1 MEICNNKKT
10 GEVFI
15 YLEEK
20 SDDSALMI
28 TPHGDVKRLENR
40 LFSEPLEVDNGK
52 TFLKN
57 GLLTDVQYEVYLL
70 YDGER

>member
-1 MEICNNKKT
+1 MEICKNKKT
-10 GEVFI
+10 GEVFV

-40 LFSEPLEVDNGK
+40 LFTEPVAVDNGDS
-52 TFLKN
+52 FLEQGSLN
-57 GLLTDVQYEVYLL
+57 DVQYEVYIY
-70 YDGER
+70 YDIGR

>member
-10 GEVFI
+10 GEVFV

-40 LFSEPLEVDNGK
+40 FFTEPVEVDNGE
-52 TFLKN
+52 TFLESGN
-57 GLLTDVQYEVYLL
+57 LTDVQYEVYLL
-70 YDGER
+70 YDL

>member
-10 GEVFI
+10 GEVFV

-40 LFSEPLEVDNGK
+40 FFTEPVEVDNGE
-52 TFLKN
+52 TFLEN
-57 GLLTDVQYEVYLL
+57 GNLTDVQYEVYLL
-70 YDGER
+70 YDL

>member
-10 GEVFI
+10 GVVFV

-28 TPHGDVKRLENR
+28 TPYGDVKRLENR
-40 LFSEPLEVDNGK
+40 FFTEPVEVANGETLLEQGH
-52 TFLKN
+52 
-57 GLLTDVQYEVYLL
+57 LTDVQYEVFMI
-70 YDGER
+70 YDLNR

>member
-1 MEICNNKKT
+1 MEICKNKKT
-10 GEVFI
+10 GEVFV

-40 LFSEPLEVDNGK
+40 FFTEPVEVDNSEA
-52 TFLKN
+52 FLEQ
-57 GLLTDVQYEVYLL
+57 GRLTNIQHDVYLL
-70 YDGER
+70 YDQER